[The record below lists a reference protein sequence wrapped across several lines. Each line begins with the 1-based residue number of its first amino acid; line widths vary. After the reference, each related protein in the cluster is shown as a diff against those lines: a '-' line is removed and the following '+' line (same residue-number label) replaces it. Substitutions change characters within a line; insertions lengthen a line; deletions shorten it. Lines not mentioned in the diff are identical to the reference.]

1 MRKGILN
8 RIGQSILELAIL
20 GTILV
25 GILGLVVNYGLRYNY
40 QQKVMMQAFR
50 NAYNAAPEGGS
61 YTLVVDKHIPN
72 PSDPWGVGS
81 VAPVSASASISRNY
95 HMQEIAACDEDDVSA
110 CSTADLPKTFIEIKG
125 SNGSKKYSF
134 TTAGFRDA
142 GGLTKAT
149 GGLTPEQVKKYEEIY
164 GSSVCSDPDK
174 DCGARKGEC
183 IEWTTNPQTNEEEC
197 KSVGG
202 KENYYVKI
210 RILDFCEGEFVNADM
225 VRRICYLIS
234 NPAACTNDCQRGS
247 GSDCSSCSQ
256 SIASPWYCN
265 AEAVLF
271 PSDKFPAR
279 SKSMGIG
286 INYSQTSNINNTLNK
301 SGSST
306 TDNLDWN
313 VQTNRKIFYKS
324 GQGVETIDV
333 PTEVSQRD
341 NWNWQ

>member
-1 MRKGILN
+1 MKTK
-8 RIGQSILELAIL
+8 GQSILELAIL
-20 GTILV
+20 GTILI

-50 NAYNAAPEGGS
+50 NAYNAASEGGS

-81 VAPVSASASISRNY
+81 VTPVSASASVTRNY
-95 HMQEIAACDEDDVSA
+95 KMQEIAACDEDDVSA
-110 CSTADLPKTFIEIKG
+110 CSTADLPKTTIEIKG
-125 SNGSKKYSF
+125 SKGSFMQSF

-149 GGLTPEQVKKYEEIY
+149 GGLTPEQIDKYEEIY
-164 GSSVCSDPDK
+164 GASVCSDPDEY
-174 DCGARKGEC
+174 CGARKGEC
-183 IEWTTNPQTNEEEC
+183 IEWTTNPETGEKEC
-197 KSVGG
+197 NSVEG

-210 RILDFCEGEFVNADM
+210 RILDPCEGEFVSADM
-225 VRRICYLIS
+225 IRRICYLI
-234 NPAACTNDCQRGS
+234 NNTAACKKDCARAGKD
-247 GSDCSSCSQ
+247 DCSSCDQ
-256 SIASPWYCN
+256 SIPSPWYCS
-265 AEAVLF
+265 AESTLF
-271 PSDKFPAR
+271 PPDKFPISR
-279 SKSMGIG
+279 SRSMGIG
-286 INYSQTSNINNTLNK
+286 INYGQTSNINNTLNK

-324 GQGVETIDV
+324 GQGVKTIDV
-333 PTEVSQRD
+333 PTEVSQSD